1 MADQKKRLSYE
12 EYIRHFNERVKD
24 YFPSPGEWTP
34 VDDALF
40 TPNDL
45 FRIPVDEAQQMQ
57 LAAIQFTFTH
67 HYRNNEFY
75 RNYCK
80 KHKVS
85 PADIKTSADLTK
97 IPLIPDVFFKDSPNY
112 ENFATWLGNLYT
124 GELPRIIIKQKQPTY
139 DQVIDAF
146 NAAGLV
152 VTFSSGT
159 GGRHTFIPRDN
170 RTFNNCQYTIAKS
183 ILSMICNRRI
193 FESEAYLLFPDPR
206 INSIFAGKVTQILS
220 DVVGTTRVSINQR
233 VSLTL
238 LSMAL
243 GHRGGLKGKLV
254 RYAFQYKSRKMIDS
268 VIDWLVIREESKDM
282 TVLVGPPYLIHSVLQ
297 RLKHQR
303 KSFKFGERGVVV
315 TGGGW
320 KIHEQERLP
329 VFDFRAEVEE
339 ILGIPGKYC
348 LDVYG
353 MVEGNGWMI
362 QCPEGHYLHVPY
374 SFFKPFVL
382 DESLMPVPTGE
393 WGRFAFLDA
402 LALSYPGF
410 IVTGDQVRLLE
421 KCPVCDR
428 PGPVLEPEIKRAAGQ
443 DDRGCAGEMRK
454 LFSAT

>member
-1 MADQKKRLSYE
+1 MVAQDKRQPYE
-12 EYIRHFNERVKD
+12 EYIRHFNEKVRN

-40 TPNDL
+40 TPDDL
-45 FRIPVDEAQQMQ
+45 FRIPLDEAQQMQ
-57 LAAIQFTFTH
+57 LAAIQFSFTH

-75 RNYCK
+75 RNYCE

-85 PADIKTSADLTK
+85 PADIKISADLTK
-97 IPLIPDVFFKDSPNY
+97 IPLIPDVFFKDYPQY

-124 GELPRIIIKQKQPTY
+124 GELPRIVIKQRHPIY

-170 RTFNNCQYTIAKS
+170 RTFNNCQYTVAKS

-206 INSIFAGKVTQILS
+206 INSIFVAKITQILS
-220 DVVGTTRVSINQR
+220 DVVGTTRVPINQR
-233 VSLTL
+233 IPLTL
-238 LSMAL
+238 LSMVL
-243 GHRGGLKGKLV
+243 GHRGGLKGKLF
-254 RYAFQYKSRKMIDS
+254 RYAFQYKSRKMIDR
-268 VIDWLVIREESKDM
+268 VIDWLVIREKSKDM
-282 TVLVGPPYLIHSVLQ
+282 TVIIGPPYLIHSVLQ
-297 RLKHQR
+297 RLKHQG
-303 KSFKFGERGVVV
+303 KSFKFGERGVVI

-320 KIHEQERLP
+320 KVHEQERLP
-329 VFDFRAEVEE
+329 VSVFREEVRE
-339 ILGIPGKYC
+339 ILGIPEKYC
-348 LDVYG
+348 LDVYA
-353 MVEGNGWMI
+353 MVEGNGCMI
-362 QCPEGHYLHVPY
+362 TCPEGHYLHVPH
-374 SFFKPFVL
+374 SFLKPLVL
-382 DESLMPVPTGE
+382 DESLMPVPAGD

-421 KCPVCDR
+421 KCPGCDR

-443 DDRGCAGEMRK
+443 DDRGCAEEMRK